1 MEKRDDESLIDLI
14 KRGGVFRDIEGA
26 DPEEVITSLINVIR
40 LPSPVSRDQ
49 LLKAVLEREALMPT
63 AMGHGI
69 ALPHPRNPL
78 ISDASGQLVSIAFL
92 RRPVDWFALDGEP
105 VHTVLFILSASARL
119 HLHTLSRI
127 NFFCQQENFRNL
139 LLNRV
144 SGEEIV
150 RVIADAEGAWEKTGA
165 S

>member
-1 MEKRDDESLIDLI
+1 MEKRDDGSLIDLVR
-14 KRGGVFRDIEGA
+14 RGGVFRDIEGA
-26 DPEEVITSLINVIR
+26 DPREVITNLIGFIR
-40 LPSPVSRDQ
+40 LPAPVDRDR

-63 AMGHGI
+63 SVGHGI

-78 ISDASGQLVSIAFL
+78 VTEVSGQLVSVAFL

-105 VHTVLFILSASARL
+105 VHTALFILSASAKL

-139 LLNRV
+139 LLNRA
-144 SGEEIV
+144 SGEEII
-150 RVIADAEGAWEKTGA
+150 RVIADAEGAWEKTG